1 MNLDNPI
8 SINEIKNWLQEN
20 NSNFH
25 NSIEKTPCRK
35 WSKWLNDNSTHLYPC
50 VCPIR
55 NEDCIFAETYYKFSN
70 VLEIS
75 KMEERCAIELTIYQ
89 QIKHNKFAIFEWI
102 KANEELLETIIYFST
117 TIKINSSP
125 ERSKVLTLNPLDFE
139 NILKLQEVFTEY
151 YYSDDF
157 QNY

>member
-1 MNLDNPI
+1 MNLNNPI

-117 TIKINSSP
+117 TIKINSNK
-125 ERSKVLTLNPLDFE
+125 EENINVKLNPVHFK
-139 NILKLQEVFTEY
+139 NILHLQSIFQTH
-151 YYSDDF
+151 YYSE
-157 QNY
+157 QYKNY

>member
-1 MNLDNPI
+1 
-8 SINEIKNWLQEN
+8 
-20 NSNFH
+20 
-25 NSIEKTPCRK
+25 
-35 WSKWLNDNSTHLYPC
+35 

>member
-1 MNLDNPI
+1 MN
-8 SINEIKNWLQEN
+8 SINPLSINLIQIWLKEN
-20 NSNFH
+20 TSKFYC
-25 NSIEKTPCRK
+25 SIESTNCRK
-35 WSKWLNDNSTHLYPC
+35 WSKWTKDNSNIPYPC
-50 VCPIR
+50 VCPVR

>member
-157 QNY
+157 QN